1 MYNRADFQICNILAD
16 CPDDFPVSIYDDS
29 GKYTMEYYTGTA
41 KEAKKNMVCGLLMTT
56 TKWKVVLTFML
67 LSQNKIENRY

>member
-41 KEAKKNMVCGLLMTT
+41 KEAKEKYGMWFAYDHDKM
-56 TKWKVVLTFML
+56 
-67 LSQNKIENRY
+67 ENGIDIYVIVAK